1 MTTEKDTHPTAPVEP
16 IQHPA
21 VAPVDTPPPDDPAP
35 VEFEAAGRVF
45 ESAEDMVNH
54 INEQAKLIGQQGEE
68 LGMHRKAQVAVVDDP
83 VTATVSDEERNEALL
98 ALLLEKPAE
107 FLTQMQTQIN
117 EGVSKVVDS
126 RVTTAT
132 AMSEFYTRHPHL
144 RGHERIVGIVYEDMF
159 AEIQHDDVND
169 GLDKVADAVKD
180 HVVKLA
186 KAIGAVPKGA
196 EEVVV
201 SSPSD
206 PLRPSSTVVSTPAD
220 ATDATPQ
227 TLVESLRAD
236 RAARAAAGAT
246 QPAGAK
252 K

>member
-1 MTTEKDTHPTAPVEP
+1 MTTEKDTHPTAPAEVVA
-16 IQHPA
+16 HPA
-21 VAPVDTPPPDDPAP
+21 TTPVDTPPPDDPAP
-35 VEFEAAGRVF
+35 VKFEAAGRVF
-45 ESAEDMVNH
+45 ESAEDMAKH
-54 INEQAKLIGQQGEE
+54 IDEQAKVIGQQGEE

-98 ALLLEKPAE
+98 TLLLEKPAE
-107 FLTQMQTQIN
+107 FLTEMQTQIN

-132 AMSEFYTRHPHL
+132 AMSDFYVRHPHL

-159 AEIQHDDVND
+159 AEIQHDDVNV
-169 GLDKVADAVKD
+169 GLDRVADAVKD

-186 KAIGAVPKGA
+186 KAIGAVPEDA
-196 EEVVV
+196 EEVVIA
-201 SSPSD
+201 PSD
-206 PLRPSSTVVSTPAD
+206 SLRPSSTVVTTPAD